1 MSSASVRG
9 AQIFV
14 LPVPWRR
21 RKVEILN
28 LINLRKIRTRGQ
40 VTLATK
46 FSKRWAPSVSSKIIV
61 LTHTRRKN
69 IFFKITRRRS
79 YKQRYRSSKSFYRCF
94 STTSK
99 GNYHLRFALWSKQQ
113 SISPMCWRLAETFSP
128 KKNHWRVNSI
138 KKRFLGII
146 LKIMNNLSKI
156 PLTSSIVK
164 IWANLIAHFILPRSV
179 LS

>member
-1 MSSASVRG
+1 MRG

-14 LPVPWRR
+14 LLVPWRR

-28 LINLRKIRTRGQ
+28 LRNWRKIRTLGQ
-40 VTLATK
+40 VTLVIK
-46 FSKRWAPSVSSKIIV
+46 FSKRWAPSVYSKIIV
-61 LTHTRRKN
+61 LTHTRKEN
-69 IFFKITRRRS
+69 LFYKITRRRS
-79 YKQRYRSSKSFYRCF
+79 YKQRCRSSKSFYRCS

-99 GNYHLRFALWSKQQ
+99 GNYHLRFALWSKQR
-113 SISPMCWRLAETFSP
+113 SISPMCWRLAEPFSP

-146 LKIMNNLSKI
+146 LTIMNNLSKI

-164 IWANLIAHFILPRSV
+164 IWASLIAHFILPRSV
-179 LS
+179 SS